1 MEILTWY
8 LITAYSINLFFAI
21 IMTVN
26 NYKSNGLEISVEN
39 ILFALVF
46 LIMSPIAVWV
56 MIFYIIMD
64 NLPEDFWTRPIIKI
78 KKK

>member
-8 LITAYSINLFFAI
+8 LIAAYSINLFFAI

-26 NYKSNGLEISVEN
+26 DYKSNGLEISVEN
-39 ILFALVF
+39 ILFSLVI
-46 LIMSPIAVWV
+46 LIMSAIAVWV

>member
-8 LITAYSINLFFAI
+8 LIAAYSINLFFAI

-26 NYKSNGLEISVEN
+26 DYKSNGLEISVEN
-39 ILFALVF
+39 ILFALVI

-56 MIFYIIMD
+56 MIFYIIID

>member
-8 LITAYSINLFFAI
+8 LIAAYSINLFFAI

-26 NYKSNGLEISVEN
+26 DYKSNGLEISVEH

>member
-8 LITAYSINLFFAI
+8 LIAAYSINLFFAI

-26 NYKSNGLEISVEN
+26 DYKSNGLEISVEN
-39 ILFALVF
+39 ILFALVI